1 MFERISFSGL
11 KNSSRFGYAA
21 AKPFFKGRRQLAF
34 KPGLNI
40 LFGPNG
46 SCKSTVLRM
55 LAGTMCAEQGGLSA
69 VTEASIRANVDM
81 LAGISRK
88 HKAPPKHLIGLKVDH
103 DGQPVVFIDPRERV
117 GLTGGAF
124 DADFFE
130 QGLAE
135 KLQLSRQSHG
145 EATLVRATPALA
157 LLTGKAQFPAQ
168 VLQKFDRNVNDVWA
182 EALAIIDAA
191 MAPTIARG
199 QPTILLDEPEANYS
213 LVWQSRL
220 WELLSSVAVANKFQ
234 VIVASHSPYALG
246 IKHAH
251 YIDFEEGY
259 RTEAERGLR
268 ARFAG

>member
-1 MFERISFSGL
+1 MFDRISFTGL
-11 KNSSRFGYAA
+11 KTSPRFSYAA
-21 AKPFFKGRRQLAF
+21 GKPFFKGRRQLVF

-46 SCKSTVLRM
+46 SCKSTVLRI

-69 VTEASIRANVDM
+69 VTEASIRANVDIS
-81 LAGISRK
+81 ASISRRRKGPAK
-88 HKAPPKHLIGLKVDH
+88 HQIGLKVEH

-145 EATLVRATPALA
+145 EAALVRATPALA
-157 LLTGKAQFPAQ
+157 LLTGQAQFPAE
-168 VLQKFDRNVNDVWA
+168 VLQRFDRRVNDVWT
-182 EALAIIDAA
+182 EVLALVDAA

-199 QPTILLDEPEANYS
+199 QPTILLDEPESNHS
-213 LVWQSRL
+213 LVWQARL
-220 WELLSSVAVANKFQ
+220 WELLARESVANNFQ
-234 VIVASHSPYALG
+234 VIVASHSAYALG
-246 IKHAH
+246 IKHAN
-251 YIDFEEGY
+251 YIDFEDGF
-259 RTEAERGLR
+259 RAEAEAGLR
-268 ARFAG
+268 ARFAD

>member
-1 MFERISFSGL
+1 MFDRIYFSGL

-21 AKPFFKGRRQLAF
+21 GKPFFKRRRQLVF

-46 SCKSTVLRM
+46 CCKTTVLRM

-69 VTEASIRANVDM
+69 VTEASIRANVDISASIGRKR
-81 LAGISRK
+81 AG
-88 HKAPPKHLIGLKVDH
+88 PPKHLIGLKVDH
-103 DGQPVVFIDPRERV
+103 DGQPVVFIDPRDRV
-117 GLTGGAF
+117 GLKGGTF

-145 EATLVRATPALA
+145 EASLVRATPALA
-157 LLTGKAQFPAQ
+157 LLTGKAQFPEQ
-168 VLQKFDRNVNDVWA
+168 VLQLFDRKVNDVWT
-182 EALAIIDAA
+182 EALAIVDSA
-191 MAPTIARG
+191 MAPAIPRG
-199 QPTILLDEPEANYS
+199 QPTILLDEPEANHS

-220 WELLSSVAVANKFQ
+220 WELLASEAVAAKYQ

-251 YIDFEEGY
+251 YIEFVDGY
-259 RTEAERGLR
+259 RAEAEAGLR